1 MDQLLL
7 QFIEAPDEAPAD
19 RWLASLIDEHA
30 VPIVREILGSS
41 LRFHLDNN
49 GTASTQ
55 DANDLF
61 NDIIANLLTRLRHIR
76 KDRAQ
81 GVISDFRG
89 YIAVTAYNACNLY
102 LRQKYPRRS
111 RLKNRFAISCRMMQL
126 SRSGPSRYRIASD
139 VQQLYCDL
147 SSRGNYTCS
156 HPCLAAFGILRHW
169 LHRFHV
175 ELCRA
180 IGGWWALQGA

>member
-89 YIAVTAYNACNLY
+89 CC
-102 LRQKYPRRS
+102 P
-111 RLKNRFAISCRMMQL
+111 RLKAQPPRLKKLIR
-126 SRSGPSRYRIASD
+126 
-139 VQQLYCDL
+139 
-147 SSRGNYTCS
+147 
-156 HPCLAAFGILRHW
+156 
-169 LHRFHV
+169 
-175 ELCRA
+175 
-180 IGGWWALQGA
+180 